1 MHRQDHD
8 EAFQQNKTRAQQLIA
23 LLTATGFPNA
33 ANLDAIAI
41 EEHLH
46 AALQHSPQDKAAEQF
61 LDWILDNTS
70 AATNWPAYERPDLQE
85 ALLIEDN
92 NSDQDDLDGLDREY
106 ESLQMQHDQLQLTLD
121 NLTAELHQLQLQDSE
136 AADAIRS
143 LSTETSDLS
152 VRMDTMLA
160 SIEETAH
167 KTIKDSATWHGDLNS
182 PTTST
187 EYLFQCHEQLTKI
200 RALDEQFLGEMERMI
215 NDRLEND
222 PFRVVQQAF
231 QSHEAEHNEG
241 NTTYPQDPDESS
253 IAVSSIFHSL
263 LASDPAMDQEM
274 VELCK
279 LYRSTKMN
287 HLRTVATLKGLEKE
301 VEVLQKIN
309 AEWIEAVTRQTQD
322 DQYQASSSL
331 RSSSNAEDK
340 ATSPELSASSY
351 ALTGKGVQTI
361 AGAKAAALQQMRQ
374 NEIALISTQ
383 REASRLLEELEQT
396 LSVSAPT
403 TTTTAVPPSMG
414 GSRLSSSAGSTGLG
428 ESNGGDELVDISTNM
443 TEIYDKIAR
452 GEIELRFLE
461 ARYHDYIRSQKAHI
475 AELEKAIDAL
485 IDLYGCN
492 QAIALVLRQEQSL
505 IQQTKDTLGS
515 LVMYLGRV
523 PATSTTSTTT
533 SSQFP
538 SGKGEN
544 PATTTP
550 DQHRAKNLLADYTEI
565 HQRRAELTQQTK
577 ELAREI
583 HSNVTGLSRVQQ
595 ALEHRLLYRHAATN
609 SEHPQSF
616 TSKQLRHAQE
626 VLSTKSEE
634 LQNQVELATR
644 VVNDQIKSH
653 DAH

>member
-1 MHRQDHD
+1 MHHQDHD

-46 AALQHSPQDKAAEQF
+46 AALQHSPEDKAAQQF

-85 ALLIEDN
+85 TLLIEEN
-92 NSDQDDLDGLDREY
+92 NSDQDDLDDLDREY
-106 ESLQMQHDQLQLTLD
+106 ET
-121 NLTAELHQLQLQDSE
+121 ELHQLQLQDSE
-136 AADAIRS
+136 AADTVRS
-143 LSTETSDLS
+143 LSTETGDLS

-167 KTIKDSATWHGDLNS
+167 KTIKDSATSHGDLNS
-182 PTTST
+182 PTISST

-241 NTTYPQDPDESS
+241 NTTFPQDPDESS
-253 IAVSSIFHSL
+253 IAISSIFHSL

-309 AEWIEAVTRQTQD
+309 TEWIEAVTRQTQD
-322 DQYQASSSL
+322 DQYQTSSSL

-351 ALTGKGVQTI
+351 TLSGKGVQTI

-396 LSVSAPT
+396 LSVSAST
-403 TTTTAVPPSMG
+403 TTTTAAAPPSMG

-428 ESNGGDELVDISTNM
+428 ESNGGDELVDITTSM
-443 TEIYDKIAR
+443 AEIYDKIAR

-461 ARYHDYIRSQKAHI
+461 ARYQDYIRSQKAHI
-475 AELEKAIDAL
+475 VELEKAIDAL
-485 IDLYGCN
+485 MDLYGCN

-515 LVMYLGRV
+515 LVMYLGRI

-533 SSQFP
+533 SSQFL

-550 DQHRAKNLLADYTEI
+550 DLHRAKNLLADYTEI

-595 ALEHRLLYRHAATN
+595 VLEHRLLYRHAATN

-634 LQNQVELATR
+634 LQDQVELATR